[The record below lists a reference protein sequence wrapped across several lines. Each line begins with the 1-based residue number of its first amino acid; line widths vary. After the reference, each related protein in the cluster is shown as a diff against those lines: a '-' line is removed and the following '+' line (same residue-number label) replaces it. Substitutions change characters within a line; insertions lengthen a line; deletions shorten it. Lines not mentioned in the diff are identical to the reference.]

1 MNFSISSASMILLLS
16 VFSSCQSPQVGIP
29 PKPSAELQKALA
41 DFEIADGFKIEL
53 VAAEPLIAD
62 PVAME
67 IDEDGRMYVVEMH
80 GYPLDLSGTGK
91 VKLLKD
97 TNGDGYPDKSVVFAD
112 SLKLPTGIMQWRKG
126 ILVTDP
132 PHVWYLEDTN
142 GDDKA
147 DIRRPILTGFALSN
161 PQHNLNNP
169 VFGVDNWIYLAH
181 EWAITPMVCKK
192 EFADEGSEISF
203 PDKPNAAKLNK
214 NADDRNVRF
223 KPDSYEIE
231 ALSGETQF
239 GQTFDPW
246 GHHFLTENAKHLYH
260 EAIAARYLKRNP
272 NLLISDATQTI
283 ADHGDACE
291 VFPVTENP
299 HHQLLTD
306 VGVITSACGV
316 TWYNGGAFP
325 EPFNQ
330 NTTFVGEPVHNL
342 VHVDKIK
349 DNGASF
355 VASRIVEKKE
365 FLASKDAW
373 FRPVN
378 FYVGPDGA
386 LYVVDYYRQIVEHPE
401 WMSDEVN
408 KSGELYNGTDKGRI
422 YRIVPKNGL
431 PMDWLG
437 KLNLSKKT
445 DEQLVALL
453 ENKNAWWRK
462 TAQRLLFQRKTKT
475 IEPIRQI
482 ALSANLPEARVHAL
496 WLLDGL
502 KALDKEVLIKNL
514 EHNVAGV
521 RENAIKLTEN
531 YILNNPSEEIKLY
544 EPLLALANDASEKV
558 RYQLLCTSSVLKN
571 TQKADKAI
579 GTVLT
584 RDIKDKWVHI
594 AALAASSGRET
605 QLLAMALKQLADKET
620 KAQESFFA
628 YAAATIANSKNP
640 ESIRQLM
647 SLALDAKANGTIRAS
662 LLTGLQQL
670 WSRTGVPI
678 ALTDQEKKTLLDQ
691 FTSQNDPALRHAA
704 LQLLRVVGLP
714 QQADHFIKTQA
725 LPVITNQQANEAFR
739 SDAIYLLSLITPML
753 KTDLVQTLVKPQEP
767 LNVQFAALQT
777 MSQVTDNE
785 PCVYLF
791 NNWKTLNNAVQD
803 KAIDVLLKREK
814 WAHLLLDAVAKGTV
828 SSEHIGWRR
837 MVRLMNNDDVGVRA
851 HARKV
856 LASSGLTRE
865 AVLAS
870 YQPSLSRQGNAAN
883 GAKVF
888 ERVCATCHQLNGKGI
903 SFGPELNSL
912 RNRPTANILE
922 SILIPNRTIADK
934 FEYWHVELKNGTSLD
949 GILTAKT
956 PASYTLRLL
965 GGQEQLVAKSEV
977 KALSVN
983 PNSAMPDGLEASI
996 SVSEMSDL
1004 LAYIKGMK

>member
-16 VFSSCQSPQVGIP
+16 VFSSCQLPQVGIP

-41 DFEIADGFKIEL
+41 DFEIAEEFKIEL

-97 TNGDGYPDKSVVFAD
+97 RNGDGYPDKSVVFAD
-112 SLKLPTGIMQWRKG
+112 SLKLPTGIMRWRKG

-147 DIRRPILTGFALSN
+147 DIRKPMLTGFALSN

-169 VFGVDNWIYLAH
+169 VFGLDNWIYLAH
-181 EWAITPMVCKK
+181 EWAITPMVCKE

-203 PDKPNAAKLNK
+203 PNKPDAPKLGK

-239 GQTFDPW
+239 GQAFDPW

-272 NLLISDATQTI
+272 NLLIPDATQTI
-283 ADHGDACE
+283 SDHGDACE
-291 VFPVTENP
+291 VFPITENP

-355 VASRIVEKKE
+355 VASRILEKKE

-386 LYVVDYYRQIVEHPE
+386 LYVIDYYRQIVEHPE

-431 PMDWLG
+431 PMDWID
-437 KLNLSKKT
+437 KLNLSKQT
-445 DEQLVALL
+445 DEELVNLL
-453 ENKNAWWRK
+453 ENKNGWWRK
-462 TAQRLLFQRKTKT
+462 TAQRLLFQRQTKAVDA
-475 IEPIRQI
+475 IRQI
-482 ALSANLPEARVHAL
+482 ALSSSLPEARAHAL
-496 WLLDGL
+496 WLLDGI
-502 KALDKEVLIKNL
+502 KALDKEVLIENL
-514 EHNVAGV
+514 KHTVAGV

-531 YILNNPSEEIKLY
+531 YILDNPSEEIKLY

-594 AALAASSGRET
+594 AALAASSGREA
-605 QLLAMALKQLADKET
+605 QLLAMALKQLTGKET
-620 KAQESFFA
+620 KAYQSFFA
-628 YAAATIANSKNP
+628 FTAATIANSKNP
-640 ESIRQLM
+640 ESIRQLIL
-647 SLALDAKANGTIRAS
+647 LALDSKSKGDIRAS

-670 WSRTGVPI
+670 WVRTGVPI
-678 ALTDQEKKTLLDQ
+678 TLSDQEKTAFLNQ
-691 FTSQNDPALRHAA
+691 FTAQNDPPLRHAA

-714 QQADHFIKTQA
+714 QQADRFIKTQA
-725 LPVITNQQANEAFR
+725 LPVITNQQANEDFR
-739 SDAIYLLSLITPML
+739 SDAIYLLSLATPML
-753 KTDLVQTLVKPQEP
+753 KTDLVQTLVKPKEP
-767 LNVQFAALQT
+767 LTVQFAALQT

-791 NNWKTLNNAVQD
+791 NNWKELNSAVQD
-803 KAIDVLLKREK
+803 KAIDAMIKREK
-814 WAHLLLDAVAKGTV
+814 WSHLLLDAVAKGIV
-828 SSEHIGWRR
+828 STENIGWRR
-837 MVRLMNNDDVGVRA
+837 MVRLMNNDDVSVRA

-870 YQPSLSRQGNAAN
+870 YQPSLSKQGNSAN
-883 GAKVF
+883 GSKVF

-956 PASYTLRLL
+956 PTSYTLRLL